1 MPRKRSAQTSAD
13 VAGAPK
19 SVTLL
24 TARRAQLLLV
34 RKSCLHSSIYFS
46 SELRDDLGKRFGFSF
61 PSHVWHRMSQ
71 VLACHLGRHTVV
83 GRRKSFRIPVF
94 DDELQILNR
103 VRTLHPSSLQKFL
116 PF

>member
-1 MPRKRSAQTSAD
+1 M
-13 VAGAPK
+13 
-19 SVTLL
+19 TLL

-34 RKSCLHSSIYFS
+34 RKNYSHSSIYFS
-46 SELRDDLGKRFGFSF
+46 SELCDDLAKRFGFSF
-61 PSHVWHRMSQ
+61 PSQVWHRMSQ
-71 VLACHLGRHTVV
+71 VLPCHLGRHTVA

-103 VRTLHPSSLQKFL
+103 ARTLHPSSLQKFL